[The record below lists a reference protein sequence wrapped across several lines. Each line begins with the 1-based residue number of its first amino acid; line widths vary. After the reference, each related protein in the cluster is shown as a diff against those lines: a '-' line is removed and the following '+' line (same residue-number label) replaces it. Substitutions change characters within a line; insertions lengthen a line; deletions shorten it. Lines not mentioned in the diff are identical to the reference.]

1 MVSIKSATKFFI
13 LLTLVLILPA
23 AVFAKIGVGVGLGK
37 IHLDEPLR
45 AGGIYDLPS
54 LPVLNTGDEPS
65 DYAVGVDYFQDQE
78 TRLDMGLRP
87 AAEWFRFEP
96 QSFHLEPGKVQMVKI
111 TLTLPTKDIKPV
123 NYFAYLEAHPVKKS
137 EAGITAVNI
146 AAATKLWFTV
156 APSNFFQGIYYRF
169 ISLYSRYHPW
179 DTIILAVIFV
189 VALLWFV
196 SKKFKFQIARK

>member
-1 MVSIKSATKFFI
+1 MMSIKFATKFFI
-13 LLTLVLILPA
+13 FLTLVLILPA
-23 AVFAKIGVGVGLGK
+23 AVFAKISVGVGLGK
-37 IHLDEPLR
+37 INIDKPLR

-78 TRLDMGLRP
+78 TKSDMGLRP
-87 AAEWFRFEP
+87 AAEWFHFEP
-96 QSFHLEPGKVQMVKI
+96 QLFHLEPGKVQMVKI
-111 TLTLPTKDIKPV
+111 TLTLPTKDIKPA

-179 DTIILAVIFV
+179 DTIILAAIFV
-189 VALLWFV
+189 LTLLWFV

>member
-1 MVSIKSATKFFI
+1 MAGIKSTTKFFI
-13 LLTLVLILPA
+13 FLALILILPM

-45 AGGIYDLPS
+45 AGGIYNLPS

-78 TRLDMGLRP
+78 TRSDMGLRP
-87 AAEWFRFEP
+87 AAEWFHFEP
-96 QSFHLEPGKVQMVKI
+96 QSFHLEPGNVQMVKI

-137 EAGITAVNI
+137 EAGVTAVNI

-156 APSNFFQGIYYRF
+156 APSNIFQGIYYRF
-169 ISLYSRYHPW
+169 ITLYSHYHPW
-179 DTIILAVIFV
+179 DTIVLAVIFV
-189 VALLWFV
+189 AALLRFV